1 MQILLRKMKNLCS
14 KIHYMVINISLSPVI
29 KQSILPGQVN
39 WTEILNLINFYF
51 VPLDNKIFGFNP
63 LYTITIIKQSCTQL
77 NDFLQKYFSN

>member
-1 MQILLRKMKNLCS
+1 
-14 KIHYMVINISLSPVI
+14 MVINISLSPVI